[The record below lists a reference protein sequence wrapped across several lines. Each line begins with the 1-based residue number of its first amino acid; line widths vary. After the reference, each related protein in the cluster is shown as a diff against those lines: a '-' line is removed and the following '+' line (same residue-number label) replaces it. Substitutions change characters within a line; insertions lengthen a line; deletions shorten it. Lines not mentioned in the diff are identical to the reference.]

1 MSAANELN
9 INVTHVERVA
19 KELGLRAI
27 QVGATA
33 KLFADGATVPFI
45 ARYRKEATGSLD
57 EVQIQNIQERMTQ
70 LVALDDR
77 RTAIVKSLEERKL
90 MTDVLREKIDKAET
104 MNALEDIFAPFRPK
118 RRTRATIAKEK
129 GLEPLADFIE
139 ANLMTHGVD
148 LNGEVAKFVN
158 PDHENEELR
167 VKDANDALSGAR
179 DIIAERISDHADA
192 RATLRKFFAEQS
204 TVVSK
209 VMFGKEKDE
218 EAQKFR
224 DYFDWSEPL
233 KAIPSHRMLAIRRG
247 EKEGFL
253 LMRIQPGEDTAIK
266 MLENLFVKGGNL
278 CSDQMKLACADS
290 YKRLMSSS
298 METEA
303 RLESKKKA
311 DTEAVRVFADNLR
324 ELLLAAPLGQ
334 KRVLGIDPG
343 FRTGCKVVVL
353 DAQGQLLYNDV
364 IYLLGEG
371 SGLLHAKNLVLN
383 LVDRYKIQAIA
394 IGNGT
399 AGRETEMFVKKI
411 GVPASIPVI
420 MVNESGA
427 SIYSASEAA
436 REEFPDQD
444 LTVRGSVSIAR
455 RLMDPLAE
463 LVKLDPK
470 SIGVGQ
476 YQHDVDQNQLKTSL
490 DQVVI
495 SAVNGV
501 GVELNTASKQLLSY
515 VSGLNSTH
523 ALNIVAF
530 RNENGPFKS
539 RKDLM
544 KVPRL
549 GDKAFEQAAGFLRIR
564 DAVHPLDASAVHP
577 ERYPLVE
584 KMAAE
589 IGCTVPELMQRA
601 DLRQKID
608 LKKYVSEDVG
618 LPTLQDIMNE
628 LAKPGRDPR
637 KQFEVFSFA
646 EGVND
651 MKDLTVGMKLPG
663 IVTNVTAF
671 GAFVD
676 IGVHQDGLVHVSQL
690 SDTFVRDA
698 AEVVKVA
705 QRVQVTVT
713 EVDIPRKRIALSM
726 KSKPDFEK
734 KQGAAG
740 PRPAGGPAGGQRS
753 FSSGGGGQRS
763 SGGGMGNPF
772 GGGGGGDWFTAAAQ
786 KGKK

>member
-19 KELGLRAI
+19 KELGLKAI

-33 KLFADGATVPFI
+33 KLFADGGTVPFI

-57 EVQIQNIQERMTQ
+57 EVQILNIQERMTQ

-90 MTDVLREKIDKAET
+90 MTDVLRGKIEKAET

-148 LNGEVAKFVN
+148 LTGEVAKFVN
-158 PDHENEELR
+158 PNHENEELR
-167 VKDANDALSGAR
+167 VKDAADALSGAR
-179 DIIAERISDHADA
+179 DIIAERISDHAEA

-209 VMFGKEKDE
+209 VMFGKEKEE

-266 MLENLFVKGGNL
+266 MLESLFVKGGNL

-523 ALNIVAF
+523 ALNIVTF

-584 KMAAE
+584 KMAAD

-608 LKKYVSEDVG
+608 LKKYVSQDVG

-690 SDTFVRDA
+690 SDTFVKDA
-698 AEVVKVA
+698 AEIVKVA

-734 KQGAAG
+734 KQGVAG